1 MDEET
6 KAILKQLAEAQA
18 MHKPNNAITFEGINK
33 YWPQIVAIVALGY
46 FLMGQA
52 KEQERLMGRV
62 SSVEAAVQSVNQVK
76 EEQAKN
82 ISDMKLLQADMNAV
96 KSAQKDQAEQMAK
109 ILSAVNVLSQQVQSW
124 SGSIMKQRQ

>member
-1 MDEET
+1 M
-6 KAILKQLAEAQA
+6 
-18 MHKPNNAITFEGINK
+18 KPQNNAITFEGINK

-62 SSVEAAVQSVNQVK
+62 ANVEASMQSVNQVK

-82 ISDMKLLQADMNAV
+82 SADMKLLQSDISSLKAT
-96 KSAQKDQAEQMAK
+96 QKEL
-109 ILSAVNVLSQQVQSW
+109 LSAVTVISNQVQSW
-124 SGSIMKQRQ
+124 SSQMMKQRQ

>member
-18 MHKPNNAITFEGINK
+18 MKPQNNAVTFEGINK
-33 YWPQIVAIVALGY
+33 YWPQIVGIVVLGY

-62 SSVEAAVQSVNQVK
+62 ANVEVAVQSVNQVK

-82 ISDMKLLQADMNAV
+82 SADMKLLQSDIASL
-96 KSAQKDQAEQMAK
+96 KTTQKEL
-109 ILSAVNVLSQQVQSW
+109 LSAVTVISNQVQSW
-124 SGSIMKQRQ
+124 SSQMMNKRQ